1 MLGER
6 LWKPLLH
13 RAVTGQVERMRLV
26 PGDVPWPT
34 SLKRPGL
41 YLHVPFCRDL
51 CPFCP
56 YNRFKYEEERYRRY
70 ERAVRE
76 EIDLLAPSL
85 AGARFCSLYV
95 GGGTPTVDPG
105 GLERI
110 LGHLAGAVGPIGETC
125 VELHPG
131 EMDDA
136 VLERLRRAGVTM
148 ISIGA
153 QSLADDLLRRLGR
166 SHDGTTALDAIRRAR
181 RAGFASVNV
190 DLMFSLPGQ
199 TEAAW
204 EEDVRRVLD
213 AGADQLSTYP
223 LFGFSYSDQGAREGL
238 TSVRRP
244 PGGHVRR
251 MLARTDALARQAG
264 LARCAVWSWL
274 RPGPKKFSSVS
285 RHHYVGFGPSA
296 ASMIGSHF
304 HVNTFDVDAYAAA
317 LPSRRPVALAMPLA
331 PRQEMAYW
339 LYWRAYELF
348 AGAEDF
354 ADLFPG
360 ASLEGVFGPLFAPFR
375 ALGLMRRTAGGFE
388 ITDAGAYWI
397 HRLQSEYSL
406 AYIERLWGRCRR
418 EPWPAEVRL

>member
-1 MLGER
+1 MLGDR

-13 RAVTGQVERMRLV
+13 RAVTGQWERMRLT
-26 PGDVPWPT
+26 PGGVPWPT

-41 YLHVPFCRDL
+41 YLHVPFCKNL

-56 YNRFKYEEERYRRY
+56 YDRFKFEADRYRRY
-70 ERAVRE
+70 ERAVRQ

-85 AGARFCSLYV
+85 SGTRFCSLYV
-95 GGGTPTVDPG
+95 GGGTPTVDPR

-110 LGHLAGAVGPIGETC
+110 LGHLTGAAGQVDEI
-125 VELHPG
+125 
-131 EMDDA
+131 
-136 VLERLRRAGVTM
+136 LRRAAPGRDGRRWAGTAAPSRRHHD
-148 ISIGA
+148 SIGA
-153 QSLADDLLRRLGR
+153 QSLTDDLLQRLGR
-166 SHDGTTALDAIRRAR
+166 SHDGATALEAIQRAR

-244 PGGHVRR
+244 PGARIRR
-251 MLARTDALARQAG
+251 MLALTDRLARQAG
-264 LARCAVWSWL
+264 LSRCAVWSWL

-285 RHHYVGFGPSA
+285 RHHYIGFGPSA

-304 HVNTFDVDAYAAA
+304 HVNTFDVEAYAAA
-317 LPSRRPVALAMPLA
+317 LPARRPVALSMPLA

-348 AGAEDF
+348 AGAGDF
-354 ADLFPG
+354 AELFPG
-360 ASLEGVFGPLFAPFR
+360 PSLEEVFGRLFVPFR
-375 ALGLMRRTAGGFE
+375 ALGFMRRTSGGFE

-397 HRLQSEYSL
+397 HRLQNEYSL
-406 AYIERLWGRCRR
+406 SYIERLWGRCRK